1 MNLRELEVF
10 NALMKTGTTVGAANS
25 LFLSQPAVS
34 KILKHLETRTGLKL
48 FDRVSGRLRA
58 TPEGHTLYRHVRNV
72 FIRLET
78 IDRVAQDIRG
88 GRNGVISVAAT
99 PTIAN
104 TVLAEAV
111 VRFRKTHSDA
121 RVIFRSIRTPDVAR
135 RVAEGEVDFGIVHQ
149 PLDKAGL
156 EAEDL
161 LPVEIV
167 CILSRRHRLASA
179 PRVTLRDLVDES
191 LVSYRPGTGIGNLI
205 GAAFRAEG
213 IEKTIDVQTSQSA
226 TASAL
231 VARGDMVALHD
242 PFHFLAVNAPDLIV
256 RRIEPAM
263 RIGVEL
269 LFSRDHPS
277 SSIAAKLMTE
287 IRAVAAEMSKRF
299 HETIGGAASPAR
311 PRAAATQQRQGLS
324 P

>member
-1 MNLRELEVF
+1 VNLRELEVF
-10 NALMKTGTTVGAANS
+10 NALMKTGTTVGAASS

-34 KILKHLETRTGLKL
+34 KILKHLEARTGLKL
-48 FDRVSGRLRA
+48 FDRVSGRLRP

-72 FIRLET
+72 FTRLET

-104 TVLAEAV
+104 TLLAEAV
-111 VRFRKTHSDA
+111 GRFRKTHADA

-135 RVAEGEVDFGIVHQ
+135 RVAEGEADFGVVHQ

-156 EAEDL
+156 EAEAL

-167 CILSRRHRLASA
+167 CLVPRRHRLAGALS
-179 PRVTLRDLVDES
+179 VTLADLAEET
-191 LVSYRPGTGIGNLI
+191 LVSYRPGTGIGNMI
-205 GAAFRAEG
+205 GAAFRAAG
-213 IEKTIDVQTSQSA
+213 IEKSIDIQTSLSA
-226 TASAL
+226 TAGAL
-231 VARGDMVALHD
+231 VARGDAIGLHD
-242 PFHFLAVNAPDLIV
+242 PFHFLAVNAPDLVI
-256 RRIEPAM
+256 RRVVPAM
-263 RIGVEL
+263 RISVEL

-277 SSIAAKLMTE
+277 SSIAARLMTE
-287 IRAVAAEMSKRF
+287 IRTVASEMTQRF
-299 HETIGGAASPAR
+299 ASIVGTPAATSR
-311 PRAAATQQRQGLS
+311 PRTQTSSRQGLS

>member
-10 NALMKTGTTVGAANS
+10 NALMKTGTTVGAAEA
-25 LFLSQPAVS
+25 LRLSQPAVS
-34 KILKHLETRTGLKL
+34 KILKHLESRTGLKL
-48 FDRVSGRLRA
+48 FDRVSGRLRP

-72 FIRLET
+72 FTRLET

-104 TVLAEAV
+104 TLLVEAV
-111 VRFRKTHSDA
+111 ARFRRVHPDS

-135 RVAEGEVDFGIVHQ
+135 RVAEGEADFGVVHQ

-156 EAEDL
+156 EAEVL

-167 CILSRRHRLASA
+167 CIVPRQHRLAA
-179 PRVTLRDLVDES
+179 LEQVTLHDLASET

-213 IEKTIDVQTSQSA
+213 IERPIEIQTSLSA
-226 TASAL
+226 TASGL
-231 VARGDMVALHD
+231 VARGAAVGLHD
-242 PFHFLAVNAPDLIV
+242 PFPFLAVNAPDLVI
-256 RRIEPAM
+256 RRVVPAM
-263 RIGVEL
+263 RISVEL

-277 SSIAAKLMTE
+277 SSIAARLLAE
-287 IRAVAAEMSKRF
+287 IRAVAGEMAQRF
-299 HETIGGAASPAR
+299 IATVSAPVTR
-311 PRAAATQQRQGLS
+311 PRPLLRQGTAS
-324 P
+324 